1 MKVNKIGI
9 IIGVQ
14 KGGTSSLFKYLS
26 QHPQVSECKIKET
39 DFFLRDSKWT
49 QGFEYYEGLWEW
61 DPKKHLVALE
71 ASPNYT
77 ISLNAVTTV
86 IRRIQTIDRDFKF
99 IYILR
104 DPIQK
109 IESMRVQGT
118 CHGWYSH
125 LLDKETLDSVPLEVI
140 ESVSY
145 ATIADKFTHSFSKES
160 LLLLKTDN
168 LNRKNNPALL
178 MNEACKFLDIDSSFE
193 FNLETIHNAR
203 NSYRKDTA
211 WKFLTETKY
220 AEYLRS
226 IWKIFPTPLKDNA
239 RVFLNKPLN
248 RQKVVPPLTK
258 EQKEFIRDALKDEV
272 LKLELEYGL
281 NLASWNLSK

>member
-39 DFFLRDSKWT
+39 DFFLKDSKWT
-49 QGFEYYEGLWEW
+49 QGFEYYEDLWEW
-61 DPKKHLVALE
+61 DPEKHLVALE

-77 ISLNAVTTV
+77 VSFDAVTTT
-86 IRRIQTIDRDFKF
+86 IQRIQTIDREFKF

-118 CHGWYSH
+118 YHGWYSP
-125 LLDKETLDSVPLEVI
+125 LLAKETLDSVPLEVI
-140 ESVSY
+140 ESVRY
-145 ATIADKFTHSFSKES
+145 ATIADKFTQSFSKDS
-160 LLLLKTDN
+160 LLLLKTDG
-168 LNRKNNPALL
+168 LNRKNSPELL
-178 MNEACKFLDIDSSFE
+178 MNEACRFLDIDSSFK

-211 WKFLTETKY
+211 WKFLTEAKY

-226 IWKIFPTPLKDNA
+226 VWKIFPTSLKENA
-239 RVFLNKPLN
+239 RTFLKKPFNK
-248 RQKVVPPLTK
+248 QKVVPPLTK

-272 LKLELEYGL
+272 RKLELEYGL
-281 NLASWNLSK
+281 NLASWNL